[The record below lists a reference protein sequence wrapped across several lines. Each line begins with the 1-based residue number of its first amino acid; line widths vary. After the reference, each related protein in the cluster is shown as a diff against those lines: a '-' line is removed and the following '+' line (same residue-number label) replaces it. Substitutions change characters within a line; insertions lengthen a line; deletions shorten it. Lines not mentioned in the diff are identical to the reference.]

1 MRLSAATASI
11 LAIGLVV
18 VACGGDEATP
28 TPAATAAAEEPAAE
42 ATEAPEEA
50 VEEPTEE
57 AVEQPSEEP
66 TEPPAEEA
74 TEAPAEE
81 ATEEATEPPAEEAA
95 EETTEPPAEEAAAEP
110 EFGKK
115 AAISSEDDPTTT
127 FGLTSGRY
135 RMQWSTTDC
144 DQVDILVQQV
154 DGEFSYPKP
163 SRSRFASAT
172 INDLPEGTYTIE
184 QLNPDCAEWSVRVDW
199 MTN

>member
-1 MRLSAATASI
+1 MRLSAAAASI

-81 ATEEATEPPAEEAA
+81 
-95 EETTEPPAEEAAAEP
+95 TTEPPAEEAAAEP

-163 SRSRFASAT
+163 SRSSFASAT

-184 QLNPDCAEWSVRVDW
+184 QLDPDCAEWSVRVDW